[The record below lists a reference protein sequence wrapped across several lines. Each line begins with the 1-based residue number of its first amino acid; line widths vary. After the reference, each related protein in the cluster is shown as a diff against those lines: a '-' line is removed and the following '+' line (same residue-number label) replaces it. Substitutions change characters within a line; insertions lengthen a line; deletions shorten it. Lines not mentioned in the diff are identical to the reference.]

1 VYFIQG
7 KLMKF
12 SLNRIALASIAAVTA
27 LTISS
32 CATSPTGRTQV
43 LLFPESQLSE
53 MGVQAFAS
61 MKENIKISK
70 VPVQNDY
77 VQCIADSITVHVPK
91 DVFAGEWEVVV
102 FDDPQ
107 VNAFALPGG
116 KIGVYTGLL
125 EVAVNQHQVAAVMG
139 HEVGHV
145 IAQHG
150 NERVSSNAL
159 IGVGQEVVNAA
170 LQANQVANSQL
181 IMSGLGLGF
190 QYGVT
195 MPFGRKHE
203 SEADEIGLSLMAKA
217 GFDPQESV
225 SLWKNMAKASGGNA
239 QPEFFSTHP
248 SPATRIEDLQAK
260 MKPALAA
267 YNATTNRPNCKK

>member
-1 VYFIQG
+1 MNFT
-7 KLMKF
+7 F
-12 SLNRIALASIAAVTA
+12 NRFALAS
-27 LTISS
+27 LTVITTLTLSS
-32 CATSPTGRTQV
+32 CATSPTGRKQV

-53 MGVQAFAS
+53 MGVQAFAG
-61 MKENIKISK
+61 MKENIKISNK
-70 VPVQNDY
+70 PVQNDY
-77 VQCIADSITVHVPK
+77 VQCIADSITAHVSK
-91 DVFAGEWEVVV
+91 DVFAGVWEVVV

-145 IAQHG
+145 IAHHG
-150 NERVSSNAL
+150 NERVSQSTL
-159 IGVGQEVVNAA
+159 IGIGQEAVNVA
-170 LQANQVANSQL
+170 LQTNEVASSQL
-181 IMSGLGLGF
+181 IMAGLGLGF

-203 SEADEIGLSLMAKA
+203 SEADEIGLELMAKA
-217 GFDPQESV
+217 GFNPLESV
-225 SLWKNMAKASGGNA
+225 ELWKNMAKASGGNT

-248 SPATRIEDLQAK
+248 SPATRIEDLQAN
-260 MKPALAA
+260 MQAALASYKA
-267 YNATTNRPNCKK
+267 ADKRPNCQK

>member
-1 VYFIQG
+1 MNFT
-7 KLMKF
+7 
-12 SLNRIALASIAAVTA
+12 LNRFALAS
-27 LTISS
+27 LTVITTLTLSS
-32 CATSPTGRTQV
+32 CATSPTGRKQV

-53 MGVQAFAS
+53 MGVQAFAG
-61 MKENIKISK
+61 MKENIKISNK
-70 VPVQNDY
+70 PVQNDY
-77 VQCIADSITVHVPK
+77 VQCIADSITAHVSK
-91 DVFAGEWEVVV
+91 DVFAGVWEVVV

-145 IAQHG
+145 IAHHG
-150 NERVSSNAL
+150 NERVSQSTL
-159 IGVGQEVVNAA
+159 IGIGQEAVNVA
-170 LQANQVANSQL
+170 LQTNEVASSQL
-181 IMSGLGLGF
+181 IMAGLGLGF

-203 SEADEIGLSLMAKA
+203 SEADEIGLELMAKA
-217 GFDPQESV
+217 GFNPLESV
-225 SLWKNMAKASGGNA
+225 ELWKNMAKASGGNT

-248 SPATRIEDLQAK
+248 SPETRIEDLQAN
-260 MKPALAA
+260 MQPAFASYKAA
-267 YNATTNRPNCKK
+267 GNRPNCQK

>member
-1 VYFIQG
+1 MNFTLSRV
-7 KLMKF
+7 
-12 SLNRIALASIAAVTA
+12 ALAA
-27 LTISS
+27 LTIATTLTVAS
-32 CATSPTGRTQV
+32 CATSPTGRNQI

-53 MGVQAFAS
+53 MGVQAFAG
-61 MKENIKISK
+61 MKENIKISNK
-70 VPVQNDY
+70 SVQNDY

-91 DVFAGEWEVVV
+91 DVFDGKWEVVV

-125 EVAVNQHQVAAVMG
+125 DVAVNQHQVAAVMG

-150 NERVSSNAL
+150 NERVSTNAL
-159 IGVGQEVVNAA
+159 IGIGQEAVNVA

-181 IMSGLGLGF
+181 IMSGLGLGAQF
-190 QYGVT
+190 GIS

-203 SEADEIGLSLMAKA
+203 SEADEIGLELMAKA
-217 GFDPQESV
+217 GFNPLQSV
-225 SLWKNMAKASGGNA
+225 ELWKNMQAASGGNA

-248 SPATRIEDLQAK
+248 SPKTRIKDLQAK
-260 MKPALAA
+260 MKPALATYQA
-267 YNATTNRPNCKK
+267 AATRPNCQE